1 MGFIEVVF
9 TIVAAAI
16 ALAVQQRADLPLT
29 NRGFDDTH
37 KRTDESNRRIDAL
50 ESQRRE
56 DSAAFSSQLAAV
68 GRDVA
73 ELVCWL
79 ERVAEM
85 ASPAFLA
92 GFGVMLTRR
101 DRKDRGPSV
110 IEQAP
115 LTASGSGQ
123 DSYAPSESFD
133 GSEACVS

>member
-9 TIVAAAI
+9 TIVAATI
-16 ALAVQQRADLPLT
+16 ALAVQQRADLSLT
-29 NRGFDDTH
+29 ERGF
-37 KRTDESNRRIDAL
+37 DESNRRIDAL

-73 ELVCWL
+73 KLVCWL

-85 ASPAFLA
+85 VPPAFLA
-92 GFGVMLTRR
+92 GFGVLLTRR

-115 LTASGSGQ
+115 LTASVSG
-123 DSYAPSESFD
+123 
-133 GSEACVS
+133 